1 MDIDTLIGK
10 LLEIKSKHGGDLD
23 VGFKDGFNFIESMF
37 VDLKYVNMVNRF
49 VVDEFGLNS
58 KPVVVIE

>member
-10 LLEIKSKHGGDLD
+10 LLEIKSKHGGNLE

-37 VDLKYVNMVNRF
+37 VDLKYVNMVNRCC
-49 VVDEFGLNS
+49 
-58 KPVVVIE
+58 